1 MNKISGGLVC
11 VALSCFSVLAWADI
25 TYTLPTFVG
34 DSKQSTLSGSI
45 TVNHTGTLSTSDI
58 TGFTFTIGGN
68 FANSISS
75 PSAIVG
81 GNLAL
86 IATPTSLSF
95 SYPQNPGG
103 SSLGFSSFFDAVP
116 FGFTLSVTFS
126 SGATFVTPF
135 GDLIQPAQINW
146 GASWNCQG
154 CAVVDQDHVNLGSA
168 GSTVIGVGSPVPEP
182 SSLHLMCLGLSI
194 ALGVAVIRARK
205 HASSVRD
212 RGSPQRGLP
221 TDPASRARRGS
232 PRVLPAPWPSCP
244 TLSISTVA

>member
-1 MNKISGGLVC
+1 MSFMNKISGLVC
-11 VALSCFSVLAWADI
+11 VVLSCFSVLAWADI

-34 DSKQSTLSGSI
+34 ESQHSTLSGSI
-45 TVNHTGTLSTSDI
+45 TVDHTGTLSASDI

-86 IATPTSLSF
+86 MATPTSLSF
-95 SYPQNPGG
+95 SYPQDPGG
-103 SSLGFSSFFDAVP
+103 SSLSFSSFFDAVP

-126 SGATFVTPF
+126 TGVTFVTPV

-154 CAVVDQDHVNLGSA
+154 CVVVDQDHVNLGNA
-168 GSTVIGVGSPVPEP
+168 GSTVIGVGRRSQRPHP
-182 SSLHLMCLGLSI
+182 S
-194 ALGVAVIRARK
+194 A
-205 HASSVRD
+205 
-212 RGSPQRGLP
+212 
-221 TDPASRARRGS
+221 
-232 PRVLPAPWPSCP
+232 
-244 TLSISTVA
+244 